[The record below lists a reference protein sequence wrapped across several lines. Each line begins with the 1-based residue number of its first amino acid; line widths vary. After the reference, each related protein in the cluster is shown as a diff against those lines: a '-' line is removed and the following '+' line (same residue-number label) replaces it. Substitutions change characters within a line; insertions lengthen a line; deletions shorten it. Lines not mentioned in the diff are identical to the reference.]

1 MIEPDMKTYREDV
14 AEYYQQHFSDEEID
28 VVYEIIRGNVPVE
41 AMREDLEKFFDDPD
55 IPLVSFFDITTDEG
69 MLERLEYD
77 IGYVGG
83 VGTRSV
89 YQPN

>member
-1 MIEPDMKTYREDV
+1 MGCSILEAYREDV
-14 AEYYQQHFSDEEID
+14 GEYYNHHFSEEELD
-28 VVYEIIRGNVPVE
+28 VITEIIRGNVPVE

-55 IPLVSFFDITTDEG
+55 IPLVSFFDVSTDEG
-69 MLERLEYD
+69 MLDRLEYD
-77 IGYVGG
+77 FGYVGG

>member
-1 MIEPDMKTYREDV
+1 MIEPDIKAYREDV
-14 AEYYQQHFSDEEID
+14 GEYYNHHFSEEELD
-28 VVYEIIRGNVPVE
+28 VITESIRGNVPVE

-55 IPLVSFFDITTDEG
+55 IPLVSFFDVSTDEG
-69 MLERLEYD
+69 MLDRLEYD
-77 IGYVGG
+77 FGYVGG